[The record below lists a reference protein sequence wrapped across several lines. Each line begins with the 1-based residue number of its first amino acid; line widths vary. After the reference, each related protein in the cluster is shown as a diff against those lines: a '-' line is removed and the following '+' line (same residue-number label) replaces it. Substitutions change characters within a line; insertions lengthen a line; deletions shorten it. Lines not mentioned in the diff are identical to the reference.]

1 MERSRLG
8 FLLILL
14 GVIIFLASLFVILP
28 LSSSLYVISLFG
40 MFAGIVM
47 IAIGIAISK
56 EMENSLGIERE
67 ECYYCNGSGKVNQE
81 TCPRCGGTGIA
92 PAKD

>member
-8 FLLILL
+8 FLLVLL
-14 GVIIFLASLFVILP
+14 GVIVLLTSLFVVLP
-28 LSSSLYVISLFG
+28 LSSALYVISLFG
-40 MFAGIVM
+40 MFTGVVM
-47 IAIGIAISK
+47 IAMGIAISK
-56 EMENSLGIERE
+56 EMENSLGVDRE

-92 PAKD
+92 PPED